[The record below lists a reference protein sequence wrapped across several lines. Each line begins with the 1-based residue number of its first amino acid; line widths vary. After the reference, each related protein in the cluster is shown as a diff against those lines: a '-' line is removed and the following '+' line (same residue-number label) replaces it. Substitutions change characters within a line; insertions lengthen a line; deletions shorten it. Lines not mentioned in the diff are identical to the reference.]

1 MVDYSYEEGCHL
13 GAGHRVVGAVSER
26 RRGGA
31 SSGHFAFGDAFDGPY
46 YGRVQVGG
54 VGEQVLGFGYGL
66 DVGEGGDHH
75 DGHVGAGYYAPGV
88 EVAVV

>member
-1 MVDYSYEEGCHL
+1 MVDYSYEEGRHL

-31 SSGHFAFGDAFDGPY
+31 SSGHFAFGYAFNSPHY
-46 YGRVQVGG
+46 RCVQIGG
-54 VGEQVLGFGYGL
+54 VGEQVLRLGHGL

-75 DGHVGAGYYAPGV
+75 DRHVGSGYYPAGV